1 MKVGEI
7 VSIYLNTNEALENYK
22 ELIASNYFIDKSM
35 IIQKLNNCINTSNK
49 YICITKP
56 RRFGKSS
63 IINMLGA
70 YYTKGH
76 DSKDVFDKLEISK
89 SKSYLE
95 NLNKYNVI
103 NISLNKIPETG
114 NKYSDYITMIKT
126 YLIMDIK
133 EKYPHIDT
141 DNYFSIGDM
150 LSATKEKF
158 VFIIDEWDY
167 IFSHGLFEENQ
178 KDFLEFIRN
187 LLKDKS
193 YVALAY
199 MTGVLPIKKY
209 SEGSALNMFD
219 EYTMLNDSVYDNY
232 FGFTEDEVKELCSKQ
247 DIISFEEISEWY
259 NGYLNDSGEKIYNP
273 RSVVKAL
280 QNEKC
285 RNYWTATGKL
295 DEVLFYLKY
304 NISDVR
310 NDTVKMVNNIPVRIK
325 IKREYSAGQAAPRN
339 REEIFSAMIVY
350 GFLSY
355 HKGILKIPNKEL
367 MEEFESALEDES
379 FGYVAELVRNSED
392 ILYATLDKDESTV
405 VEKLH
410 DIHNSEIPILKYNDE
425 NSLSCVITL
434 AYLSARDDYR
444 IEREEKAGKG
454 YADFMFHPRVRGSA
468 AFIIELK
475 ADDTTDNAIQQI
487 KEKEYY
493 EKFKKEHKDSKILLV
508 AICYDT
514 KTKEHQCKIEEL

>member
-1 MKVGEI
+1 MNL
-7 VSIYLNTNEALENYK
+7 YLNTDTALENYK
-22 ELIASNYFIDKSM
+22 QLIRSEYFIDKSS
-35 IIQKLNNCINTSNK
+35 IIEKINKVIETSDK

-70 YYTKGH
+70 YYTKEYN
-76 DSKDVFDKLEISK
+76 SKDIFDNLNISK
-89 SKSYLE
+89 SDSYMDG
-95 NLNKYNVI
+95 LNKYNVI
-103 NISLNKIPETG
+103 NISFSEIPE
-114 NKYSDYITMIKT
+114 NMKCYEDYISNIKNN
-126 YLIMDIK
+126 LK
-133 EKYPHIDT
+133 EDLLNT
-141 DNYFSIGDM
+141 FSSV
-150 LSATKEKF
+150 LTKNEDLYKLLDKSGEKF
-158 VFIIDEWDY
+158 IFIIDEWDY
-167 IFSHGLFEENQ
+167 IFSHDLFEENQ
-178 KDFLEFIRN
+178 KEFLEFIRN
-187 LLKDKS
+187 LLKDKP

-232 FGFTEDEVKELCSKQ
+232 FGFTEGEVKKLCNKQ
-247 DIISFEEISEWY
+247 NVISFEEISEWY
-259 NGYLNDSGEKIYNP
+259 NGYFNDKGEKIYNP

-280 QNEKC
+280 QNGKC
-285 RNYWTATGKL
+285 RSYWTLTGKL

-310 NDTVKMVNNIPVRIK
+310 NDAIKMVNNMPVRIK
-325 IKREYSAGQAAPRN
+325 IRREYSAGQGAPRN

-355 HKGILKIPNKEL
+355 HKGILRIPNKEL
-367 MEEFESALEDES
+367 MEEFQCALEDES

-392 ILYATLDKDESTV
+392 ILYATLDKDEDAV

-434 AYLSARDDYR
+434 AYLAARDDYR
-444 IEREEKAGKG
+444 IEREEKSGKG
-454 YADFMFHPRVRGSA
+454 YADFMFHPRVKGDTAS
-468 AFIIELK
+468 IIELK
-475 ADDTTDNAIQQI
+475 ADDTVDNAINQI
-487 KEKEYY
+487 REKEY
-493 EKFKKEHKDSKILLV
+493 FKKFINENKNSKVLLV
-508 AICYDT
+508 AICYNS
-514 KTKEHQCKIEEL
+514 KIKEHQCKIEEL